1 MKKTIWM
8 LVVSSSLILLFGSIV
23 SGQQKQERLQSSA
36 TDNHAAASVQNLVT
50 KRIVAPAKKKKDD
63 CAPIQ
68 NAIND
73 LPPEGGQVL
82 IQAGTYTC
90 KNPVIIDRDNVELH
104 GEGPATLLRLADDA
118 NAPVLIVG
126 QAIPVPTV
134 TRHNIVVSDLVI
146 DGNRGKQTF
155 ECLGGDC
162 TPSNPLRNN
171 AITLRRVTDARI
183 ERVTVYGARSGG
195 LVSEL
200 TCRRLTI
207 RDFTSFDNH
216 FDGLAGYETENSV
229 FSGLYLHDNLAAGFS
244 FDIAFNNNVISD
256 AVIAGSAKV
265 GIFMRDS
272 RDNVFKGLQIRNSG
286 EHGVFLAQVDTDATK
301 PASGNT
307 FIGIVVSG
315 SKGAGLR
322 ANDLSCV
329 SNSVIGSQFVG
340 NTQGCVSEASPGLVL
355 TSGNICR

>member
-1 MKKTIWM
+1 MKRTVYI
-8 LVVSSSLILLFGSIV
+8 LVSSSLILLFGSIAIA
-23 SGQQKQERLQSSA
+23 QQKQEHLQSS
-36 TDNHAAASVQNLVT
+36 TTQNHSTASVQNLVAKPT
-50 KRIVAPAKKKKDD
+50 TVQAKKNKND
-63 CAPIQ
+63 CEGVQ

-73 LPPEGGQVL
+73 LPPEGGQIL
-82 IQAGTYTC
+82 IQAGTFTC
-90 KNPVIIDRDNVELH
+90 KKPIIIDRDNVQLH

-118 NAPVLIVG
+118 NAPVLILG
-126 QAIPVPTV
+126 QVIPVPTA
-134 TRHNIVVSDLVI
+134 TRRNIVVSDLVI

-155 ECLGGDC
+155 ECSGGDC
-162 TPSNPLRNN
+162 SASNPLRNN
-171 AITLRRVTDARI
+171 AITLRRVTDSRI
-183 ERVTVYGARSGG
+183 ERVTVHSARSGG

-216 FDGLAGYETENSV
+216 FDGLAGYETEDSV
-229 FSGLYLHDNLAAGFS
+229 LSGLYLHDNLAAGFS

-256 AVIAGSAKV
+256 TVIAGSAKV

-286 EHGVFLAQVDTDATK
+286 EHGIFLAQVDTDAAK

-340 NTQGCVSEASPGLVL
+340 NTQGCISEVSPGLVL